1 MTRQINWESRLVDV
15 IENHKNQP
23 FLLGK
28 LDCCQFARN
37 CLVEIS
43 QSDIPEIQPYRSLRE
58 ALFILNEVG
67 GIEGIGTFLTKKKAK
82 SIYQAKRGDLLM
94 IKSDD
99 PIFDFKALAICVG
112 DIAFA
117 MGETGPVAVPREQW
131 LMCWEV

>member
-15 IENHKNQP
+15 IENHKNQS

-43 QSDIPEIQPYRSLRE
+43 QDDIPEIPPYNSLRE
-58 ALFILNEVG
+58 ALSVLVELG
-67 GIEGIGTFLTKKKAK
+67 GIKGVARYLTHKQAK
-82 SIYQAKRGDLLM
+82 SACQAKRGDLLM

-117 MGETGPVAVPREQW
+117 MGEIGPVAVPREQW